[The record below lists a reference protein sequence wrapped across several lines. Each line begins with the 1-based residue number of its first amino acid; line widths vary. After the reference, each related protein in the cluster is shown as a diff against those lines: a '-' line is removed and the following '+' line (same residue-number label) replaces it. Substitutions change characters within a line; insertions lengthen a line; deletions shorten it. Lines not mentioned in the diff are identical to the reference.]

1 MSVGLVYHPIY
12 LEHDTGMHCET
23 ALRLTTTMLLL
34 KSSGTIDKL
43 VEIQPQAAAKEQ
55 IARVHAFSYI
65 DAVESFANR
74 GGGCLDDGDTVASPA
89 SYEAAIYAAG
99 GVIAAVDAVMSNKAT
114 YAFALVRP
122 PGHHAIHGTAMG
134 FCIFNNI
141 AIAARDAIAKHNLER
156 VLIVDFDV
164 HHGNGTQDAFYSE
177 SSVLYFSTH
186 QYPFYPG
193 SGAVGETGSGE
204 GEGYT
209 VNVPM
214 PGGCGDA
221 EHMHAFEEVLV
232 PVAKRYKPQLILVSA
247 GYDAH
252 WADSIS
258 SMQVTT
264 TGYAKMAAILKSLA
278 DELCGSKLVF
288 ALEGGYNVEA
298 LAESVDA
305 TINVLLGTPKAYD
318 TAGKPRRSWEP
329 PDTEDL
335 FRNIKATHGLGNF

>member
-12 LEHDTGMHCET
+12 LEHDTGLHCEV
-23 ALRLTTTMLLL
+23 ASRLTTTMSYL
-34 KSSGTIDKL
+34 KSSGTMDKL
-43 VEIQPQAAAKEQ
+43 MSIKPQAATKEQ
-55 IARVHAFSYI
+55 IARVHSPSYI
-65 DAVESFANR
+65 AGIESFVKR
-74 GGGCLDDGDTVASPA
+74 GGGYLDGDTVASPA
-89 SYEAAIYAAG
+89 SYEAAIHAAG

-122 PGHHAIHGTAMG
+122 PGHHAVRDAAMG

-141 AIAARDAIAKHNLER
+141 AIAARDAIAKHDLER
-156 VLIVDFDV
+156 VLIADFDV

-193 SGAVGETGSGE
+193 SGAVDEIGSGE

-221 EHMHAFEEVLV
+221 EYMRAFEEVLV
-232 PVAKRYKPQLILVSA
+232 PVTKRYKPQLILVSA

-258 SMQVTT
+258 SMQLTT
-264 TGYAKMAAILKSLA
+264 AGYAKMAAILKNLA

-288 ALEGGYNVEA
+288 ALEGGYNVDA

-305 TINVLLGTPKAYD
+305 TISVLLGSPKTYD
-318 TAGKPRRSWEP
+318 TAGKPRRSWTP
-329 PDTEDL
+329 PDTDDL
-335 FRNIKATHGLGNF
+335 FRSIKATHKLENF

>member
-1 MSVGLVYHPIY
+1 MSHLKNVG
-12 LEHDTGMHCET
+12 
-23 ALRLTTTMLLL
+23 TM
-34 KSSGTIDKL
+34 DKL
-43 VEIQPQAAAKEQ
+43 VPIKPQAATIEQ
-55 IARVHAFSYI
+55 IARVHSTSYI
-65 DAVESFANR
+65 SGIESFVRR
-74 GGGCLDDGDTVASPA
+74 GGGYLDDGDTVASPA

-99 GVIAAVDAVMSNKAT
+99 GVIAAVDAVMSNKVT
-114 YAFALVRP
+114 YAFALLRP
-122 PGHHAIHGTAMG
+122 PGHHAVRDAAMG
-134 FCIFNNI
+134 FCIFNNV
-141 AIAARDAIAKHNLER
+141 AIAARDAISKHNLER

-193 SGAVGETGSGE
+193 SGGVDEVGSGE

-221 EHMHAFEEVLV
+221 EYMRAFEEVLV
-232 PVAKRYKPQLILVSA
+232 PVVKRYKPQLILASA

-252 WADSIS
+252 WADSIA

-264 TGYAKMAAILKSLA
+264 TGYAKIAAILKGLA
-278 DELCGSKLVF
+278 DDLCRSRLVF
-288 ALEGGYNVEA
+288 ALEGGYNFEA

-305 TINVLLGTPKAYD
+305 TINVLLGSLKTYD
-318 TAGKPRRSWEP
+318 TLGKPRRSWSP
-329 PDTEDL
+329 PDTGDL
-335 FRNIKATHGLGNF
+335 FHRIKATHEL

>member
-1 MSVGLVYHPIY
+1 MSVGLIYHPIY
-12 LEHDTGMHCET
+12 MEHDTGLHCET
-23 ALRLTTTMLLL
+23 AQRLITVTGYL
-34 KSSGTIDKL
+34 KNTGTLEKL
-43 VEIQPQAAAKEQ
+43 ISLKPQAATVEQ
-55 IARVHAFSYI
+55 IARVHTPSYI
-65 DAVESFANR
+65 SGVESFVKR
-74 GGGCLDDGDTVASPA
+74 GGGYLDGDTVASPA

-99 GVIAAVDAVMSNKAT
+99 GSISAVDAVMSGDVT

-122 PGHHAIHGTAMG
+122 PGHHAVRDAAMG
-134 FCIFNNI
+134 FCIFNNV

-193 SGAVGETGSGE
+193 SGGVDEIGSGE

-221 EHMHAFEEVLV
+221 EYMCAFEEVLV

-252 WADSIS
+252 WADSIA

-264 TGYAKMAAILKSLA
+264 TGYARMAAILKDLA

-305 TINVLLGTPKAYD
+305 TINVLLGSPKTYD
-318 TAGKPRRSWEP
+318 TLGKPRRSWSP
-329 PDTEDL
+329 PDTDEL
-335 FRNIKATHGLGNF
+335 FRSIKATHNLS

>member
-1 MSVGLVYHPIY
+1 VSVGLVYHPIY
-12 LEHDTGMHCET
+12 LEHNTGLHCE
-23 ALRLTTTMLLL
+23 AASRLTITMSHL
-34 KSSGTIDKL
+34 KNVGTMDKL
-43 VEIQPQAAAKEQ
+43 VPIKPQAATIEQ
-55 IARVHAFSYI
+55 IARVHSPSYI
-65 DAVESFANR
+65 SGIESFVRR
-74 GGGCLDDGDTVASPA
+74 GGGYLDDGDTVASPA

-99 GVIAAVDAVMSNKAT
+99 GVIAAVDAVMSNKVT
-114 YAFALVRP
+114 YAFALLRP
-122 PGHHAIHGTAMG
+122 PGHHAVRDAAMG
-134 FCIFNNI
+134 FCIFNNV
-141 AIAARDAIAKHNLER
+141 AIAARDAISKHNLER

-193 SGAVGETGSGE
+193 SGGVDEVGSGE

-214 PGGCGDA
+214 PGGCGDT
-221 EHMHAFEEVLV
+221 EYMRAFEDVLV
-232 PVAKRYKPQLILVSA
+232 PVVKRYKPQLILVSA

-264 TGYAKMAAILKSLA
+264 TGYAKMAAILKGLA
-278 DELCGSKLVF
+278 DDLCRSRLVF
-288 ALEGGYNVEA
+288 ALEGGYNFEA

-305 TINVLLGTPKAYD
+305 TINVLLGLPKTYD
-318 TAGKPRRSWEP
+318 TLGKPRRSWSP
-329 PDTEDL
+329 PDTDDL
-335 FRNIKATHGLGNF
+335 FRSIKATHKL

>member
-1 MSVGLVYHPIY
+1 MSVGLIYHPIY
-12 LEHDTGMHCET
+12 MEHDTGLHCET
-23 ALRLTTTMLLL
+23 AQRLITVTGYL
-34 KSSGTIDKL
+34 KNTGTLEKL
-43 VEIQPQAAAKEQ
+43 ISLKPQAATVEQ
-55 IARVHAFSYI
+55 IARVHTPSYI
-65 DAVESFANR
+65 SGVESFVKR
-74 GGGCLDDGDTVASPA
+74 GGGYLDGDTVASPA

-99 GVIAAVDAVMSNKAT
+99 GSISAVDAVMSGDVT

-122 PGHHAIHGTAMG
+122 PGHHAVRDAAMG
-134 FCIFNNI
+134 FCIFNNV

-193 SGAVGETGSGE
+193 SGGVDEIGSGE

-221 EHMHAFEEVLV
+221 EYMRAFEEVLV

-252 WADSIS
+252 WADSIA

-264 TGYAKMAAILKSLA
+264 TGYARMAAILKDLA

-305 TINVLLGTPKAYD
+305 TINVLLGSPKTYD
-318 TAGKPRRSWEP
+318 TLGKPRRSWSP
-329 PDTEDL
+329 PDTDEL
-335 FRNIKATHGLGNF
+335 FRSIKATHNLS

>member
-1 MSVGLVYHPIY
+1 VSVGLVYHPIY
-12 LEHDTGMHCET
+12 LEHDTGLHCEV
-23 ALRLTTTMLLL
+23 ASRLTTTMMQL
-34 KSSGTIDKL
+34 KSSGTMDKL
-43 VEIQPQAAAKEQ
+43 ISIKPQAAAVEQ
-55 IARVHAFSYI
+55 IARVHAPSYI
-65 DAVESFANR
+65 AAVEAFAKR
-74 GGGCLDDGDTVASPA
+74 GGGCLDDGDTVASAA
-89 SYEAAIYAAG
+89 SYDAAIYAAG

-122 PGHHAIHGTAMG
+122 PGHHAVRSSAMG

-141 AIAARDAIAKHNLER
+141 AIAARDAIAKYNLER
-156 VLIVDFDV
+156 VLIADFDV

-193 SGAVGETGSGE
+193 SGAVDEIGSGE

-209 VNVPM
+209 VDVPM

-221 EHMHAFEEVLV
+221 EYMRAFEEVLV

-252 WADSIS
+252 WTDSIS

-264 TGYAKMAAILKSLA
+264 AGYARMAAILKGLA
-278 DELCGSKLVF
+278 DELCGSKMVF

-305 TINVLLGTPKAYD
+305 TFNVLLGTPRAYD
-318 TAGKPRRSWEP
+318 TAGKPRRSWTP
-329 PDTEDL
+329 PETDDL
-335 FRNIKATHGLGNF
+335 FRSIKATHGL

>member
-1 MSVGLVYHPIY
+1 MSVGLIYHPIY
-12 LEHDTGMHCET
+12 MEHDTGLHCET
-23 ALRLTTTMLLL
+23 AQRLITVTGYL
-34 KSSGTIDKL
+34 KNTGTLEKL
-43 VEIQPQAAAKEQ
+43 ISLKPQAATVEQ
-55 IARVHAFSYI
+55 IARVHTPSYI
-65 DAVESFANR
+65 SGVESFVKR
-74 GGGCLDDGDTVASPA
+74 GGGYLDGDTVASPA

-99 GVIAAVDAVMSNKAT
+99 GSISAVDAVMSGDVT

-122 PGHHAIHGTAMG
+122 PGHHAVRDAAMG
-134 FCIFNNI
+134 FCIFNNV

-193 SGAVGETGSGE
+193 SGGVDEIGSGE

-221 EHMHAFEEVLV
+221 EYMRAFEEVLV
-232 PVAKRYKPQLILVSA
+232 PVAKRYRPQFILVSA

-264 TGYAKMAAILKSLA
+264 TGYAKMTAILKDLA
-278 DELCGSKLVF
+278 DEICGGKLVF

-305 TINVLLGTPKAYD
+305 TINVLLGSPKTYD
-318 TAGKPRRSWEP
+318 TLGKPRRSWSP
-329 PDTEDL
+329 PDTEAL
-335 FRNIKATHGLGNF
+335 FRSIKATHNI

>member
-1 MSVGLVYHPIY
+1 VSVGLVYHPIY
-12 LEHDTGMHCET
+12 LEHDTGLHCEV
-23 ALRLTTTMLLL
+23 ASRLTTTMLHL
-34 KSSGTIDKL
+34 KSSGTMDKL
-43 VEIQPQAAAKEQ
+43 VSIKPQAATKEQ
-55 IARVHAFSYI
+55 IARVHSPSYI
-65 DAVESFANR
+65 AGVESFVNR
-74 GGGCLDDGDTVASPA
+74 GGGYLDGDTVASPA
-89 SYEAAIYAAG
+89 SYEAAIHAAG

-122 PGHHAIHGTAMG
+122 PGHHAVRDAAMG

-141 AIAARDAIAKHNLER
+141 AIAARDAIAKHDLER
-156 VLIVDFDV
+156 VLIADFDV

-193 SGAVGETGSGE
+193 SGAVDEIGSGE

-221 EHMHAFEEVLV
+221 EYMRAFEEVLV
-232 PVAKRYKPQLILVSA
+232 PVTKRYKPQLILVSA

-258 SMQVTT
+258 SMQLTT
-264 TGYAKMAAILKSLA
+264 AGYAKMAAILKNLA

-288 ALEGGYNVEA
+288 ALEGGYNVDA

-305 TINVLLGTPKAYD
+305 TISVLLGSPKTYD
-318 TAGKPRRSWEP
+318 VAGKPRRRWTP
-329 PDTEDL
+329 PDTDDL
-335 FRNIKATHGLGNF
+335 FRSIKATHKLENF

>member
-1 MSVGLVYHPIY
+1 VSVGLVYHPIY
-12 LEHDTGMHCET
+12 LEHDTGLHCET
-23 ALRLTTTMLLL
+23 ASRLITIMSYLKNVGTMDRLIPI
-34 KSSGTIDKL
+34 K
-43 VEIQPQAAAKEQ
+43 PQAATVEQ
-55 IARVHAFSYI
+55 IARIHSPSYI
-65 DAVESFANR
+65 SGIESFAKR
-74 GGGCLDDGDTVASPA
+74 GGGYLDGDTIASPA
-89 SYEAAIYAAG
+89 SYETAIYAAG
-99 GVIAAVDAVMSNKAT
+99 GVISAVDAVMSGDVT
-114 YAFALVRP
+114 YSFALVRP
-122 PGHHAIHGTAMG
+122 PGHHAIRDAAMG

-141 AIAARDAIAKHNLER
+141 AIAARDAIAKHKLER

-177 SSVLYFSTH
+177 SDVLYFSTH

-193 SGAVGETGSGE
+193 SGDVDEIGSGK

-209 VNVPM
+209 VDVPM

-221 EHMHAFEEVLV
+221 EYMRAFEEILV
-232 PVAKRYKPQLILVSA
+232 PVTKRYKPQLILVSA

-264 TGYAKMAAILKSLA
+264 TGYAKMTAILKNLA
-278 DELCGSKLVF
+278 DEICGGKLVF
-288 ALEGGYNVEA
+288 ALEGGYNVES

-305 TINVLLGTPKAYD
+305 TINVLPGSPKTYD
-318 TAGKPRRSWEP
+318 TLGKPRRSWSP

-335 FRNIKATHGLGNF
+335 FRSIKTTHNI

>member
-12 LEHDTGMHCET
+12 LEHDTGLHCE
-23 ALRLTTTMLLL
+23 AASRLTTTMSHL
-34 KSSGTIDKL
+34 KNVGTMDKL
-43 VEIQPQAAAKEQ
+43 VPIKPQAATIEQ
-55 IARVHAFSYI
+55 IARVHSPSYI
-65 DAVESFANR
+65 VGIESFVKC
-74 GGGCLDDGDTVASPA
+74 GGGYLDGDTVASPA

-99 GVIAAVDAVMSNKAT
+99 GVISAVNAVISGDVT
-114 YAFALVRP
+114 YSFALVRP
-122 PGHHAIHGTAMG
+122 PGHHAVRDAAMG
-134 FCIFNNI
+134 FCIFNNV
-141 AIAARDAIAKHNLER
+141 AIAARDAIAKHSLER

-193 SGAVGETGSGE
+193 SGSVDEIGSGE

-221 EHMHAFEEVLV
+221 EYMRAFEEVLV
-232 PVAKRYKPQLILVSA
+232 PVVKRYRPQLILVSA

-252 WADSIS
+252 WADSIA

-264 TGYAKMAAILKSLA
+264 SGYTKMATILKSLA
-278 DELCGSKLVF
+278 DELCRSRLVF

-305 TINVLLGTPKAYD
+305 TINVLLGAPKTYD
-318 TAGKPRRSWEP
+318 TLGKPRRSWSP

-335 FRNIKATHGLGNF
+335 FHRIKTTHNI

>member
-1 MSVGLVYHPIY
+1 MSVGLAYHPIY
-12 LEHDTGMHCET
+12 LEHDTGLHCET
-23 ALRLTTTMLLL
+23 ASRLTTIMSHI
-34 KSSGTIDKL
+34 KNVGTLDKL
-43 VEIQPQAAAKEQ
+43 ISIKPQAATVEQ
-55 IARVHAFSYI
+55 IARVHSSSYI
-65 DAVESFANR
+65 SDIESFVKC
-74 GGGCLDDGDTVASPA
+74 GGGYLDGDTVASPA

-99 GVIAAVDAVMSNKAT
+99 GVISAVDAVMSNKAT

-122 PGHHAIHGTAMG
+122 PGHHAVRSTAMG

-141 AIAARDAIAKHNLER
+141 AIAARDAIAKHKLER

-186 QYPFYPG
+186 QYPFYPESGGVDEIG
-193 SGAVGETGSGE
+193 SGD

-221 EHMHAFEEVLV
+221 EYMRAFEEVLV
-232 PVAKRYKPQLILVSA
+232 PVAKRYKPQLILISA
-247 GYDAH
+247 GFDAH

-264 TGYAKMAAILKSLA
+264 TGYARMAAILKVLA
-278 DELCGSKLVF
+278 DELCDRKLVF
-288 ALEGGYNVEA
+288 ALEGGYNVEE

-305 TINVLLGTPKAYD
+305 TINVLLDSPKTYD
-318 TAGKPRRSWEP
+318 TLGKPRRSWTP

-335 FRNIKATHGLGNF
+335 FRSIKATHNI

>member
-12 LEHDTGMHCET
+12 LEHDTGMHCEV
-23 ALRLTTTMLLL
+23 ASRLTTTMMHL
-34 KSSGTIDKL
+34 KSSSTMDKL
-43 VEIQPQAAAKEQ
+43 VSIQPQAATVEQ
-55 IARVHAFSYI
+55 IARVHAPSYI
-65 DAVESFANR
+65 ADVESFVKR

-99 GVIAAVDAVMSNKAT
+99 GVINAVDAVMSNKAT

-122 PGHHAIHGTAMG
+122 PGHHAVRSSAMG

-141 AIAARDAIAKHNLER
+141 AVAARDAIAKYDLER

-164 HHGNGTQDAFYSE
+164 HHGNGTQSAFYSE

-193 SGAVGETGSGE
+193 SGAVDEIGSGE

-221 EHMHAFEEVLV
+221 EHIRAFEEVLV
-232 PVAKRYKPQLILVSA
+232 PVTKQYNPQLILVSA

-264 TGYAKMAAILKSLA
+264 AGYAKMAAILKSLA
-278 DELCGSKLVF
+278 DELCQNKLVF
-288 ALEGGYNVEA
+288 ALEGGYNLEA

-305 TINVLLGTPKAYD
+305 TLNVLLGTPKTYD
-318 TAGKPRRSWEP
+318 AANKTRRSWEP
-329 PDTEDL
+329 PDTDDL
-335 FRNIKATHGLGNF
+335 FREIKAIHKLV

>member
-12 LEHDTGMHCET
+12 LEHDTGLHCEV
-23 ALRLTTTMLLL
+23 ASRLTTTMLHL
-34 KSSGTIDKL
+34 KSSGTMDKL
-43 VEIQPQAAAKEQ
+43 VSIKPQAATKEQ
-55 IARVHAFSYI
+55 IARVHSPSYI
-65 DAVESFANR
+65 DGIESFAKC
-74 GGGCLDDGDTVASPA
+74 GGGYLHGDTVASPA

-122 PGHHAIHGTAMG
+122 PGHHAVRDAAMG
-134 FCIFNNI
+134 FCIFNNV

-156 VLIVDFDV
+156 VLIADFDV

-193 SGAVGETGSGE
+193 SGAVDEIGSGE

-221 EHMHAFEEVLV
+221 EYMRAFKEVLV
-232 PVAKRYKPQLILVSA
+232 PVTKRYKPQLILVSA

-264 TGYAKMAAILKSLA
+264 EGYAKMAAILKNLA

-305 TINVLLGTPKAYD
+305 TLNLLLGSPKTYD
-318 TAGKPRRSWEP
+318 TASKTRRNWKP
-329 PDTEDL
+329 PDTDDL
-335 FRNIKATHGLGNF
+335 FRSIKATHGLGNF